1 MVIDVILLILLA
13 VACFKGYTRGL
24 IVAIFSFLAVF
35 IGVAAALKLSVMVS
49 GWLQNSTHISR
60 QWLPFVSFLLV
71 MIAVVIVVRL
81 VANLLQKSVEAVMLG
96 WLNRLGG
103 ILFYVAIF
111 VLIYS
116 VVLFYA
122 IKMNVIKPEVVSASK
137 TYPLIAPLGPRAVN
151 ALGFVIPL
159 FKGLFTQLETF
170 FDTIVKH
177 H

>member
-35 IGVAAALKLSVMVS
+35 IGVAAALKLSALVGS
-49 GWLQNSTHISR
+49 WLQTSTHISR
-60 QWLPFVSFLLV
+60 QWLPFISFLLV
-71 MIAVVIVVRL
+71 MIGVVILVRL

-103 ILFYVAIF
+103 IVFYAAIF

-116 VVLFYA
+116 IVLFYA
-122 IKMNVIKPEVVSASK
+122 VQMSIIKPEVVSASK
-137 TYPLIAPLGPRAVN
+137 TYPVIAPFGPKAVN
-151 ALGFVIPL
+151 ALGYILPI
-159 FKGLFTQLETF
+159 FKGLFAQLETF
-170 FDTIVKH
+170 FGSVVKDH
-177 H
+177 